1 MIKDIKMITGGMC
14 ETNSYIISDEN
25 GVCVIVDPEGRADV
39 YTRYIESNALK
50 PEAILLTHA
59 HFDHIGAMEPLRKE
73 YSVKV
78 YAGER
83 EKAVLNDPRINLTSM
98 IGQGRSF
105 EADVYLSDGEEF
117 TIGSMTFKTVYT
129 PGHTCGSVV
138 YLIDGVM
145 IAGDTLFMG
154 SCGRTD
160 FPTGD
165 WGKMNES
172 LQMLKNLEG
181 DYRVLSGHGPE
192 TTLERERR
200 TNMFMN
206 YKLFAKQTGLLSE
219 KNRRQAFFRA
229 VFNG

>member
-129 PGHTCGSVV
+129 PGHTCGSVC
-138 YLIDGVM
+138 YLIADVM

-206 YKLFAKQTGLLSE
+206 
-219 KNRRQAFFRA
+219 
-229 VFNG
+229 

>member
-50 PEAILLTHA
+50 PEAILLTHP
-59 HFDHIGAMEPLRKE
+59 HFHHIGTMEPLRKE

-83 EKAVLNDPRINLTSM
+83 EKTVLNDPRINLTSM

-138 YLIDGVM
+138 YLIDRVM

-206 YKLFAKQTGLLSE
+206 
-219 KNRRQAFFRA
+219 
-229 VFNG
+229 

>member
-73 YSVKV
+73 YSIKV

-117 TIGSMTFKTVYT
+117 TIGSMTFRTMYT
-129 PGHTCGSVV
+129 PGHTCGSVC
-138 YLIDGVM
+138 YLIDDVM

-172 LQMLKNLEG
+172 LQMLKNLDG

-206 YKLFAKQTGLLSE
+206 
-219 KNRRQAFFRA
+219 
-229 VFNG
+229 

>member
-138 YLIDGVM
+138 YLIDRVM

-200 TNMFMN
+200 TNIFMN
-206 YKLFAKQTGLLSE
+206 
-219 KNRRQAFFRA
+219 
-229 VFNG
+229 

>member
-83 EKAVLNDPRINLTSM
+83 EKVVLNDPRINLTSM

-138 YLIDGVM
+138 YLIDRVM

-206 YKLFAKQTGLLSE
+206 
-219 KNRRQAFFRA
+219 
-229 VFNG
+229 

>member
-1 MIKDIKMITGGMC
+1 MITGGMC

-138 YLIDGVM
+138 YLIDRVM

-172 LQMLKNLEG
+172 LQMLKNLDG

-206 YKLFAKQTGLLSE
+206 
-219 KNRRQAFFRA
+219 
-229 VFNG
+229 

>member
-39 YTRYIESNALK
+39 YTRYIESSALK

-105 EADVYLSDGEEF
+105 
-117 TIGSMTFKTVYT
+117 
-129 PGHTCGSVV
+129 
-138 YLIDGVM
+138 
-145 IAGDTLFMG
+145 
-154 SCGRTD
+154 
-160 FPTGD
+160 
-165 WGKMNES
+165 
-172 LQMLKNLEG
+172 
-181 DYRVLSGHGPE
+181 
-192 TTLERERR
+192 
-200 TNMFMN
+200 
-206 YKLFAKQTGLLSE
+206 
-219 KNRRQAFFRA
+219 
-229 VFNG
+229 

>member
-73 YSVKV
+73 YSRKV

-138 YLIDGVM
+138 YLIDRVM

-206 YKLFAKQTGLLSE
+206 
-219 KNRRQAFFRA
+219 
-229 VFNG
+229 

>member
-73 YSVKV
+73 YSIKV

-138 YLIDGVM
+138 YLIDRVM

-206 YKLFAKQTGLLSE
+206 
-219 KNRRQAFFRA
+219 
-229 VFNG
+229 

>member
-59 HFDHIGAMEPLRKE
+59 PFDHIGAMEPLRKE
-73 YSVKV
+73 YSIKV

-138 YLIDGVM
+138 YLIDRVM

-192 TTLERERR
+192 TTLEREIR

-206 YKLFAKQTGLLSE
+206 
-219 KNRRQAFFRA
+219 
-229 VFNG
+229 

>member
-25 GVCVIVDPEGRADV
+25 GVCVIVDPGGRADV

-206 YKLFAKQTGLLSE
+206 
-219 KNRRQAFFRA
+219 
-229 VFNG
+229 

>member
-73 YSVKV
+73 YSIKV

-138 YLIDGVM
+138 YLIDRVM

-172 LQMLKNLEG
+172 LQMLKNLDG

-206 YKLFAKQTGLLSE
+206 
-219 KNRRQAFFRA
+219 
-229 VFNG
+229 

>member
-39 YTRYIESNALK
+39 YTRYIESNSLK

-206 YKLFAKQTGLLSE
+206 
-219 KNRRQAFFRA
+219 
-229 VFNG
+229 

>member
-117 TIGSMTFKTVYT
+117 TIGSMTFRTMYT

-138 YLIDGVM
+138 YLIDRVM

-206 YKLFAKQTGLLSE
+206 
-219 KNRRQAFFRA
+219 
-229 VFNG
+229 

>member
-145 IAGDTLFMG
+145 IARDTLFMG

-206 YKLFAKQTGLLSE
+206 
-219 KNRRQAFFRA
+219 
-229 VFNG
+229 

>member
-129 PGHTCGSVV
+129 PGHTCGSVC
-138 YLIDGVM
+138 YLIDDVM

-160 FPTGD
+160 FPTGY

-206 YKLFAKQTGLLSE
+206 
-219 KNRRQAFFRA
+219 
-229 VFNG
+229 

>member
-117 TIGSMTFKTVYT
+117 TIGSMPFKTVYT
-129 PGHTCGSVV
+129 PGHTCGSVC
-138 YLIDGVM
+138 YLIDDVM

-206 YKLFAKQTGLLSE
+206 
-219 KNRRQAFFRA
+219 
-229 VFNG
+229 

>member
-25 GVCVIVDPEGRADV
+25 GVCVIVDPEGRAGV

-138 YLIDGVM
+138 YLIDRVM

-206 YKLFAKQTGLLSE
+206 
-219 KNRRQAFFRA
+219 
-229 VFNG
+229 

>member
-138 YLIDGVM
+138 YLIDRAM

-206 YKLFAKQTGLLSE
+206 
-219 KNRRQAFFRA
+219 
-229 VFNG
+229 

>member
-83 EKAVLNDPRINLTSM
+83 EKTVLNDPRINLTSM

-138 YLIDGVM
+138 YLIDRVM

-206 YKLFAKQTGLLSE
+206 
-219 KNRRQAFFRA
+219 
-229 VFNG
+229 

>member
-50 PEAILLTHA
+50 PEAILLTHG

-138 YLIDGVM
+138 YLIDRVM

-206 YKLFAKQTGLLSE
+206 
-219 KNRRQAFFRA
+219 
-229 VFNG
+229 

>member
-25 GVCVIVDPEGRADV
+25 GVCVIVDPEGRSDV

-138 YLIDGVM
+138 YLIDRVM

-206 YKLFAKQTGLLSE
+206 
-219 KNRRQAFFRA
+219 
-229 VFNG
+229 

>member
-25 GVCVIVDPEGRADV
+25 GVCVIVDPEGRSDV

-73 YSVKV
+73 YSIKV

-138 YLIDGVM
+138 YLIDRVM

-172 LQMLKNLEG
+172 LQMLKNLDG

-206 YKLFAKQTGLLSE
+206 
-219 KNRRQAFFRA
+219 
-229 VFNG
+229 

>member
-129 PGHTCGSVV
+129 PGHTCGSVC
-138 YLIDGVM
+138 YLIDDVM

-206 YKLFAKQTGLLSE
+206 
-219 KNRRQAFFRA
+219 
-229 VFNG
+229 

>member
-83 EKAVLNDPRINLTSM
+83 EKTVLNDPRINLTSM

-172 LQMLKNLEG
+172 LQMLKNLDG

-206 YKLFAKQTGLLSE
+206 
-219 KNRRQAFFRA
+219 
-229 VFNG
+229 

>member
-172 LQMLKNLEG
+172 LQMLKNLDG

-206 YKLFAKQTGLLSE
+206 
-219 KNRRQAFFRA
+219 
-229 VFNG
+229 

>member
-83 EKAVLNDPRINLTSM
+83 EKAVLNDPGINLTSM
-98 IGQGRSF
+98 IGQGRTF
-105 EADVYLSDGEEF
+105 EADVYLSLGVDF

-138 YLIDGVM
+138 YLIDRVM

-200 TNMFMN
+200 MNMFMN
-206 YKLFAKQTGLLSE
+206 
-219 KNRRQAFFRA
+219 
-229 VFNG
+229 

>member
-138 YLIDGVM
+138 YLIDRVM

-172 LQMLKNLEG
+172 LQMLKNLKG

-206 YKLFAKQTGLLSE
+206 
-219 KNRRQAFFRA
+219 
-229 VFNG
+229 